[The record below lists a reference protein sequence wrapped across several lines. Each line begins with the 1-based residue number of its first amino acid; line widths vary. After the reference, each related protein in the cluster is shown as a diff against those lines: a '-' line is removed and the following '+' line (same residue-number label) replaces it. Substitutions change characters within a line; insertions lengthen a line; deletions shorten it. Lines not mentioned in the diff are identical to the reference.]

1 MLLLYTDGLVER
13 RGESLDVG
21 LERLRHTAERLLPVH
36 EAPEAIAALLEEQL
50 EGGRPAD
57 DVAVLLLQR
66 QAVPLELEFAVPAR
80 ASSLVVIRRALGR
93 WLDDIGVSPMTAMA
107 IVTAVSEASTN
118 VIEHAYGPA
127 GGTISIA
134 GDSQNDLV
142 EMRVRDT
149 GRWRGSSRG
158 GRGNGL
164 RLIRGLMDEVSV
176 EPTDQGTTVR
186 MRKAGS

>member
-1 MLLLYTDGLVER
+1 MTLVSSGFGVR
-13 RGESLDVG
+13 SSESLPD
-21 LERLRHTAERLLPVH
+21 H
-36 EAPEAIAALLEEQL
+36 EAPEAITALLEEQL

-66 QAVPLELEFAVPAR
+66 QADPSLELEFAVPAR
-80 ASSLVVIRRALGR
+80 AGSLVDIRRAVGR
-93 WLDDIGVSPMTAMA
+93 WLDDVGVPNKTAME

-118 VIEHAYGPA
+118 AIEHAYGPA

-134 GDSQNDLV
+134 GSSQDDFI

-149 GRWRGSSRG
+149 GGWRGSSRG

-164 RLIRGLMDEVSV
+164 RLIRGLVDEVTV
-176 EPTDQGTTVR
+176 EASDEGTAVR
-186 MRKAGS
+186 MRRKAGP